1 MNFIHKL
8 KKFTKLIKSQIW
20 RKGLLNNIAANTELE
35 NLIKD
40 LNFETILDIG
50 SNKGQFILL
59 VENLFK
65 NKIIFSFEPIK
76 EILEKQKEF
85 FKYKNNIFFF
95 NIALGEK
102 SKKKIFYITNRK
114 DSSSFLKFNKNNV
127 KNSDYNINQERVVE
141 IKALDEVIQFAKL
154 VPPILLKIDVQG
166 YELDVLKGCS
176 NLLKKTTY
184 IIVEVSENEIYQDQ
198 PMANEIIE
206 YLNKQNYI
214 IIKENL
220 PTNISKSNLFQKDI
234 LFKNQLID

>member
-102 SKKKIFYITNRK
+102 SKKKVFYITNRK
-114 DSSSFLKFNKNNV
+114 VSSSFLKFNKNNV
-127 KNSDYNINQERVVE
+127 
-141 IKALDEVIQFAKL
+141 
-154 VPPILLKIDVQG
+154 
-166 YELDVLKGCS
+166 
-176 NLLKKTTY
+176 
-184 IIVEVSENEIYQDQ
+184 
-198 PMANEIIE
+198 
-206 YLNKQNYI
+206 
-214 IIKENL
+214 
-220 PTNISKSNLFQKDI
+220 
-234 LFKNQLID
+234 

>member
-65 NKIIFSFEPIK
+65 NKIIYSFEPIK
-76 EILEKQKEF
+76 EILEKQKKF

-102 SKKKIFYITNRK
+102 SKKKVFYITNRK

-198 PMANEIIE
+198 PVANEIIE

>member
-114 DSSSFLKFNKNNV
+114 DSSSFLKFNKNNI
-127 KNSDYNINQERVVE
+127 KNSNYNINEERVVE
-141 IKALDEVIQFAKL
+141 IKALDEVIQFDKL
-154 VPPILLKIDVQG
+154 VTPILLKIDVQG

>member
-1 MNFIHKL
+1 MNLIHKL

-198 PMANEIIE
+198 PVANEIIE

>member
-114 DSSSFLKFNKNNV
+114 DSSSFLKFNKNNI
-127 KNSDYNINQERVVE
+127 KNSNYNINEERAVE
-141 IKALDEVIQFAKL
+141 IKALDEVIQFDKL
-154 VPPILLKIDVQG
+154 VTPILLKIDVQG
-166 YELDVLKGCS
+166 YELNVLKGCS

-184 IIVEVSENEIYQDQ
+184 IIVEVSENEIYQGQ

-206 YLNKQNYI
+206 YLNKQNFI
-214 IIKENL
+214 IIKKNIS
-220 PTNISKSNLFQKDI
+220 TNIGKSNLFQKDI